1 MKHLQ
6 EVGFYIPE
14 TSVET
19 SVELVSHSLIV
30 KVDSRHYID
39 SGKDANV
46 LVIPNVS
53 SNIC

>member
-6 EVGFYIPE
+6 EVGFYIP
-14 TSVET
+14 ET

-30 KVDSRHYID
+30 KVDSRHYIG